1 MFASHLHILLVFYA
15 ALEKMSFDEDQYYG
29 ARKPGR
35 NSCKSSKSVVCQQIM
50 MFSNIVQQKYGVFTI
65 VLETLRHMA
74 SLYDTR

>member
-1 MFASHLHILLVFYA
+1 
-15 ALEKMSFDEDQYYG
+15 
-29 ARKPGR
+29 
-35 NSCKSSKSVVCQQIM
+35 M